1 MSANT
6 SGLQSIGTFHYNPYP
21 MSGYYSADFDNIDLD
36 YSTYPMMGAGM
47 GMNGSIFGNNIGL
60 GFGTTPC
67 IGAGGMIGGYNP
79 QDYFNQMKQYQQFYN
94 QYNIDQCKMQR
105 NADLQIN
112 GSMESVT
119 EAAEHLKDK
128 ISRNEQDQI
137 KVAYQKYLQ
146 AVKNA
151 YGQGNDE
158 DMNSRAATLYKQI
171 TGKSL
176 FQDLR
181 DNGHGSFM
189 QGIIQTMTFGTYA
202 QKSAEDNVAEIS
214 GQEVAT
220 TEKAIQNV
228 GRVAGGVGV
237 AAGVTAALKGLTK
250 MSLGKAGIIGSV
262 VGLAATALAFVT
274 GKVAN

>member
-1 MSANT
+1 MSSNT
-6 SGLQSIGTFHYNPYP
+6 SGIQSVGKFQYNPYP

-60 GFGTTPC
+60 GAMPYM
-67 IGAGGMIGGYNP
+67 GAGGIVGGYNP

-137 KVAYQKYLQ
+137 KVAYQKFLQ
-146 AVKNA
+146 AVRNA

-176 FQDLR
+176 FEDLR

-202 QKSAEDNVAEIS
+202 KKSAEDNVAEIS

-220 TEKAIQNV
+220 TEKAVQNV

-237 AAGVTAALKGLTK
+237 AAVVTGALKGLTK
-250 MSLGKAGIIGSV
+250 LSTGKAGIIGSI
-262 VGLAATALAFVT
+262 VGIAATALAFMT
-274 GKVAN
+274 GKVTN